1 MEANFETYFEFLRK
15 LGGTLEQLTELA
27 RKKTVAA
34 RNDDLVAVDD
44 CLRQEQALSMTL
56 RGMDQKRE
64 TMLDGLGL
72 SGVPLRDL
80 PARCPEPLR
89 AEAKRVSEELRSK
102 FNIYTSAADVARTTL
117 ECNLHEI
124 EKYLAAAGGGEAP
137 AESVADIRA

>member
-1 MEANFETYFEFLRK
+1 MEANFESYFEFLRK

-27 RKKTVAA
+27 QKKTAAA
-34 RNDDLVAVDD
+34 RRDDLMEIDD
-44 CLRQEQALSMTL
+44 CLKKEQALSMSL

-64 TMLDGLGL
+64 TMLKELGL

-89 AEAKRVSEELRSK
+89 KEAKRVSDELRAK
-102 FNIYTSAADVARTTL
+102 FNVYTSAANAARITL

-124 EKYLAAAGGGEAP
+124 EKYLDSVGGAEPP
-137 AESVADIRA
+137 ADSVADIRA

>member
-1 MEANFETYFEFLRK
+1 MEEKFVSYFEFLRK

-27 RKKTVAA
+27 RKKSAAA
-34 RNDDLVAVDD
+34 RQDDLVAIDD

-64 TMLDGLGL
+64 TMLDDLGL
-72 SGVPLRDL
+72 SDVPLRDL

-89 AEAKRVSEELRSK
+89 AEAKRVSDELRAK

-124 EKYLAAAGGGEAP
+124 EKYIAAMGGGDAP
-137 AESVADIRA
+137 TESVADIRA